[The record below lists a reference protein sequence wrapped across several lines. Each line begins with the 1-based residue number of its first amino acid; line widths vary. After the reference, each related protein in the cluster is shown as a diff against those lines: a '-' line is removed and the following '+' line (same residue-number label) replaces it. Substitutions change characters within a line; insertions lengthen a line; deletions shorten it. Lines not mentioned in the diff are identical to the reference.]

1 MGDLI
6 DGPWPSR
13 EIPETFFGPHEQG
26 NVSPIPRREFGLR
39 RSQRIMDLRG
49 GLIAVRDEL
58 VRQNDLDEQNRVK
71 KAARAARA
79 EYDAPKPSAHVC
91 RSLLDALA
99 TELGVASEL
108 CATRAQMLRQWN
120 HIPECVAL
128 HEIGAKLETLA
139 AQILAIHHTEQT
151 P

>member
-1 MGDLI
+1 MGEVI
-6 DGPWPSR
+6 DGPASWQR
-13 EIPETFFGPHEQG
+13 EIPEGYFSGSHVEE
-26 NVSPIPRREFGLR
+26 NVQPIPRDLR

-58 VRQNDLDEQNRVK
+58 VRQKDLDEQNRVK
-71 KAARAARA
+71 KAARAAREA
-79 EYDAPKPSAHVC
+79 YDAPKPSSHVC

-128 HEIGAKLETLA
+128 HDIGAKLETLA
-139 AQILAIHHTEQT
+139 AQILAIHHEETK
-151 P
+151 